1 MKRKEFIR
9 NSGGV
14 LLGTVL
20 SPNLIANTN
29 LNSSINLG
37 VIGTGGRG
45 QGIIKILNK
54 LSNFNVIGACD
65 TIPFRLQ
72 EGFDLI
78 KGNRKA
84 KAFKDYRKL
93 LDDKNI
99 DGVIISTPL
108 NTHDK
113 IAVDA
118 VDADKHVYC
127 EKTLAKGASAIARIV
142 NKCKTSKKIF
152 QTGHQYHSSR
162 LYTKLVDMIADGKV
176 GKITSIEAQW
186 NRNGN
191 WRRSVPE
198 PSLERQINWRMY
210 REYSYGLLAELSS
223 HQIDFTNWLLQSTP
237 QKAIGI
243 GGIDYWKDG
252 RETYDNTKVI
262 YVFPEGVKATFS
274 CLTSNAK
281 DDYKILVMGDKGTLT
296 IFNQSAWFYP
306 EGSYKAEYGEVD
318 GVSGATTNWTQGKG
332 TPLDIKHI
340 DPTKQALMDFG
351 ESIINNKTPFSNVT
365 TGAQAAYA
373 VEMGIKAMDTEKMVV
388 WDNVNYI
395 F

>member
-1 MKRKEFIR
+1 MKRKDFIR
-9 NSGGV
+9 NSGGIF
-14 LLGTVL
+14 LGTVL
-20 SPNLIANTN
+20 APNFMANVN
-29 LNSSINLG
+29 LSSTINLG

-45 QGIIKILNK
+45 QGIIKLLNE
-54 LSNFNVIGACD
+54 LPGFNVIGACD
-65 TIPFRLQ
+65 TITFRLE

-78 KGNRKA
+78 KNNKNARA
-84 KAFKDYRKL
+84 YKDYRKL

-118 VDADKHVYC
+118 LDADKHVYC
-127 EKTLAKGASAIARIV
+127 EKTLAKGAAATARIV
-142 NKCKTSKKIF
+142 NKCKTSNKIF

-162 LYTKLVDMIADGKV
+162 LYTQLVDMIAEGKV
-176 GKITSIEAQW
+176 GKIASIEAQW

-191 WRRSVPE
+191 WRRFVPE

-223 HQIDFTNWLLQSTP
+223 HQIDFANWILQSTP
-237 QKAIGI
+237 QKVMGM

-262 YVFPEGVKATFS
+262 YEFPEGVKATYT

-281 DDYKILVMGDKGTLT
+281 DDYKIMVMGDKGTLT

-318 GVSGATTNWTQGKG
+318 GVSGATSNWAQGKG

-351 ESIINNKTPFSNVT
+351 DAIINNKTPLSNVT
-365 TGAQAAYA
+365 TGAKAAYA
-373 VEMGIKAMDTEKMVV
+373 VEMGIKAMDTEKMVQ
-388 WDNVNYI
+388 WDDINYML
-395 F
+395 